1 MTYASFFW
9 ASAHASLTLECS
21 QMGGTYIS
29 VPCLPYPWRLRSR
42 AEACYRSER
51 SARESAALPLGEEH
65 CNRHVNKRSFLRG
78 HLQVQPSEVLR
89 T

>member
-1 MTYASFFW
+1 MAYASFFW

-29 VPCLPYPWRLRSR
+29 VLCLPYPWRLRSR

-51 SARESAALPLGEEH
+51 SARESAVLPR
-65 CNRHVNKRSFLRG
+65 CNRHINDRSFSRG
-78 HLQVQPSEVLR
+78 HLQQPLEVLR